1 VKNFLYCFVAGSLL
15 LQGLVARAG
24 LVTAVAVV
32 VNDSVI
38 TLGEIDANVEAGV
51 PTLARIYPN
60 NQPQFQVELKKL
72 NDEVIESMIEDKLIL
87 HDFVATGYV
96 TNVLEA
102 FVDDRIQE
110 TIQQKY
116 YGDRARLIRSLHAEG
131 LTYESWRRQQRE
143 QWIIRVMKEQ
153 NGSHPS
159 KILIS
164 PLKIEQYYEAHKDE
178 FKLEDQVKLR
188 MIVLPKSSDSAPGS
202 AKKLAE
208 EILTKIDAGT
218 PFAEMAS
225 VYSAGSQ
232 RAEGGDRSWV
242 KRNFFKASLD
252 NIAFSLKPGEHSGV
266 IEEPEA
272 CYLMMVEEVKSAH
285 VKTLSEVR
293 DEIARTL
300 LSKENERLFERWI
313 ERLKR
318 KSFVILY

>member
-1 VKNFLYCFVAGSLL
+1 L